1 MYAAMYSTELKHNRR
16 YAMKR
21 TNSLWVAVMTSY
33 EMRESGISEILLWST
48 GRMDNS
54 RGALYI
60 AQTSIHWPLGDVG
73 VKLKV

>member
-33 EMRESGISEILLWST
+33 EMRESGISEILLRKHRKN
-48 GRMDNS
+48 G
-54 RGALYI
+54 
-60 AQTSIHWPLGDVG
+60 
-73 VKLKV
+73 